1 MLLLMMFKQVMSH
14 LSPPYARHSYRG
26 GLNLGPLQ
34 KLLKCSTRK
43 NCKESSWK
51 CVDGK
56 YNCAKCKKGFE
67 LKNGRCIR
75 GGGETAITVD
85 LPSVTA
91 QVTLSGFT
99 EATFDEA
106 AQTAF
111 KNAVRTAAAQA
122 VGYSESFITVI
133 IRRFGNT
140 ILSSGNRRRQLLDD
154 PAGLDVVFSTTFEGA
169 LVANSFAELQALTA
183 QSEQGAITFIATLV
197 NNIATVFPVQTFG
210 DAILVGDPVISSEVV
225 EIEANFPVPAA
236 PAPPT
241 NVQNVGTDLIQWTGS
256 WTAAAESRPLTYST
270 KCVNAGDPNGCFGT
284 SRGVGQ
290 SQLTALTGQVLGLT
304 PGTAYDCFAI
314 SVLVGDNLAKCSAP
328 VRYTTLI
335 VPVPMNLKVAPVE
348 GEPLQRKLSWT
359 VPSQGATGYTMTCT
373 NVADAGDVRVTT
385 PSPATATTVTVGSG
399 ADISTNAPL
408 KPAAIYSCKVRAQ
421 VGDITGNESVAT
433 TTDTLECAAPTD
445 TGFSVSKI
453 SGDPAA
459 DGWFKLGASNQ
470 LGLYAGGDSSAQFDV
485 YMTSFRITQDIITA
499 SSATPTGFVG
509 NTIASLDAGAFA
521 VGDLVVGIG
530 MKWTKDAIGSS
541 NTWYNSLDQDGTG
554 VLSGS
559 FEGLKLTPATAVPC
573 TTGVSCGITSG
584 GATGTGG
591 IRNANVF
598 TQDVGKGFY
607 MFRVVN
613 AADGTSSTC
622 ASSPAANVNA
632 GCPYGDFIKS
642 PTEDVPLRGF
652 GINSAPGGNKA
663 ISYQF
668 IYNVDKLKN
677 GELPFVDPSVQPP
690 LKDFASS
697 WLFKL
702 ANDPPQT
709 EVTGIGQLACPAA

>member
-1 MLLLMMFKQVMSH
+1 MLLLMMFKQVMFH
-14 LSPPYARHSYRG
+14 LSPPYDRHSYRG

-51 CVDGK
+51 CIDGK

-91 QVTLSGFT
+91 QVTLPGFT

-140 ILSSGNRRRQLLDD
+140 ILSSGNRRRQLLGD

-241 NVQNVGTDLIQWTGS
+241 NVQNVGTDLIQWTGR

-284 SRGVGQ
+284 TRGVGQ
-290 SQLTALTGQVLGLT
+290 SGLTALTGQVLGLT

-314 SVLVGDNLAKCSAP
+314 SVLVGDDLAKCSAA
-328 VRYTTLI
+328 VRYTTDPLRAAGKPTDVTTNTLLSSTTSWYADWTDGTVGILQETYTLKCVAKDAANGCKATAVKETTGILRGTQSGQVDGLPIGFAYDCYVIAVNEADSVCSDKVVYYGSFTTGVFEITTLFPSSEGLEYGQWYKSDMRLDGTAEI
-335 VPVPMNLKVAPVE
+335 VTAGVPAGGPTTALKETTGCDNGDKA
-348 GEPLQRKLSWT
+348 T
-359 VPSQGATGYTMTCT
+359 VTAGFGTVGLFNGVNFKQF
-373 NVADAGDVRVTT
+373 VADLDAIEYQFYKQTT
-385 PSPATATTVTVGSG
+385 SPVGCTQNAFSAPYLLFTVTGPVSGVEKTTNFVLEPTYHPDINPTIPKDTWLQPFTGSTTGGTTCLTAGGKGISVTGLNSVFGLTQGFWGDYRCSLASWVTLLETNGFSDFVNDSKIVG
-399 ADISTNAPL
+399 
-408 KPAAIYSCKVRAQ
+408 V
-421 VGDITGNESVAT
+421 SVALGT
-433 TTDTLECAAPTD
+433 FNRAD
-445 TGFSVSKI
+445 TGFV
-453 SGDPAA
+453 
-459 DGWFKLGASNQ
+459 N
-470 LGLYAGGDSSAQFDV
+470 
-485 YMTSFRITQDIITA
+485 
-499 SSATPTGFVG
+499 
-509 NTIASLDAGAFA
+509 
-521 VGDLVVGIG
+521 
-530 MKWTKDAIGSS
+530 
-541 NTWYNSLDQDGTG
+541 
-554 VLSGS
+554 
-559 FEGLKLTPATAVPC
+559 
-573 TTGVSCGITSG
+573 
-584 GATGTGG
+584 
-591 IRNANVF
+591 NV
-598 TQDVGKGFY
+598 
-607 MFRVVN
+607 RV
-613 AADGTSSTC
+613 
-622 ASSPAANVNA
+622 ASSPYDWTWNFTNI
-632 GCPYGDFIKS
+632 P
-642 PTEDVPLRGF
+642 
-652 GINSAPGGNKA
+652 
-663 ISYQF
+663 
-668 IYNVDKLKN
+668 
-677 GELPFVDPSVQPP
+677 
-690 LKDFASS
+690 
-697 WLFKL
+697 
-702 ANDPPQT
+702 
-709 EVTGIGQLACPAA
+709 